1 MVVVA
6 SVFTT
11 EQGGTTT
18 SLPLFDSGGG
28 GQLLNSTLSTESF
41 THTALHFDLEVSELG
56 CC

>member
-1 MVVVA
+1 MVVA

-11 EQGGTTT
+11 EKGGTTT
-18 SLPLFDSGGG
+18 LLPLFDSGGG